1 MKIKTLLLTT
11 TLLAS
16 SVAFADAPAR
26 VAKKPNN
33 DMFKDFYAKVEAG
46 LTMPSQVK
54 RKGADDKEFKNKF
67 NKGFVGGIGGGVK
80 FNEFFRSDLMF
91 HYRNFE
97 SKKFKAVA
105 KKGNDATEGKL
116 KLATYSA
123 MLNGYLDAHNDTIF
137 TPYVMAGIGVG
148 HIKPEGKGE
157 FYKDNKAKAKTN
169 FIWNAGLGCQ
179 AKVYEN
185 ISADLG
191 YRYVNLGKLK
201 GMKKNTISTH
211 EVLVGL
217 IYNL

>member
-26 VAKKPNN
+26 VTKKPTN
-33 DMFKDFYAKVEAG
+33 DIFKDFYAKVEAG
-46 LTMPSQVK
+46 LTMPLDYK
-54 RKGADDKEFKNKF
+54 EKDKKGKLKF
-67 NKGFVGGIGGGVK
+67 DKGFVGGIGGGFR
-80 FNEFFRSDLMF
+80 FNEFFRSDLMLR
-91 HYRNFE
+91 YRNF
-97 SKKFKAVA
+97 STKKLTNKAT
-105 KKGNDATEGKL
+105 KKTGKIQFT
-116 KLATYSA
+116 TYSA

-148 HIKPEGKGE
+148 RVNPELKGE
-157 FYKDNKAKAKTN
+157 RYKNVADKDKPKSKTN

-179 AKVYEN
+179 ARIYEN

-191 YRYVNLGKLK
+191 YRYVNLGKALK
-201 GMKKNTISTH
+201 GMKDTTSTH